1 MTFKWIDARG
11 ELHELTEC
19 QPIIDEVEAISG
31 DIDGFLVLVSDD
43 NADVRDPARNAIR
56 KAHARLGRLSS
67 DLEHWDRHVESQT
80 RRAAAE
86 LVSAIDALPA
96 AIGKVALVVAL
107 HDEQNELVEHTGGDP
122 DARQTALEEPMTSA
136 QRRAIAACDSRTPP
150 KDTANRAEAKAWLDA
165 QPQFSRAAGG
175 VDGGWF
181 AWTDRHHHAHRIADP
196 LPIEREVIAVANEL
210 IGSRAA
216 LANVS
221 DPHDLY
227 QTVTQASVL
236 LERLKL
242 LQGDLDRFDQE
253 SEAREISAWSKYAAD
268 WRSKRMKR

>member
-1 MTFKWIDARG
+1 MTFVWIDARG
-11 ELHELTEC
+11 ERHELTDY
-19 QPIIDEVEAISG
+19 QPIIDEVEAISR
-31 DIDGFLVLVSDD
+31 DIDALVVLANDD
-43 NADVRDPARNAIR
+43 NATVREPARDAIR
-56 KAHARLGRLSS
+56 KAHARLRRLGS
-67 DLEHWDRHVESQT
+67 DLEHWNRHVESQT

-96 AIGKVALVVAL
+96 AIGTVTLVVEL
-107 HDEQNELVEHTGGDP
+107 HDEHDDLIELTGSDP
-122 DARQTALEEPMTSA
+122 DARHTALEEPMTSA
-136 QRRAIAACDSRTPP
+136 QRRAIAASGSRTPP
-150 KDTANRAEAKAWLDA
+150 KDTASRAEAKAWLDA
-165 QPQFSRAAGG
+165 QPRFSRAGG

-181 AWTDRHHHAHRIADP
+181 GWTDRHHHAHRIADP
-196 LPIEREVIAVANEL
+196 LPIEREVIAVATEL

-216 LANVS
+216 LGNVS

-253 SEAREISAWSKYAAD
+253 AKAREDSAWSKYSAD
-268 WRSKRMKR
+268 WRSKRMKP